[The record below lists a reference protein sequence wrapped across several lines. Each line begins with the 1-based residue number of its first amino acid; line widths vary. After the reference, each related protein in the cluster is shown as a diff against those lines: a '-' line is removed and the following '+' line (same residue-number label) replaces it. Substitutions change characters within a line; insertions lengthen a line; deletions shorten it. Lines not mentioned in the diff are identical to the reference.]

1 MQGFQWTKNHHP
13 RPQHG
18 RSRDRIGGG
27 SDHPEIMH
35 QNLKI
40 LLPPLLLTVL
50 LSACAA
56 PVVEP
61 EPEPIP
67 EPLPEVPVIPENPDI
82 VEAREL
88 LAAARAA
95 DAEWLVL
102 EPRVS
107 DLPVSLGEILRRSE
121 QAQEEGDTILA
132 SELARKVSRMSRLG
146 LEQVAEQSRAGP
158 YYPQ

>member
-1 MQGFQWTKNHHP
+1 
-13 RPQHG
+13 
-18 RSRDRIGGG
+18 
-27 SDHPEIMH
+27 MH
-35 QNLKI
+35 QYFKI

-107 DLPVSLGEILRRSE
+107 NLPVSLGEILRRSE
-121 QAQEEGDTILA
+121 QAQEDGDTVLA

-146 LEQVAEQSRAGP
+146 LEQMAEQSRAGP
-158 YYPQ
+158 YYPK

>member
-1 MQGFQWTKNHHP
+1 
-13 RPQHG
+13 
-18 RSRDRIGGG
+18 
-27 SDHPEIMH
+27 MH

-121 QAQEEGDTILA
+121 QAQEEGDTVLA

-146 LEQVAEQSRAGP
+146 LAQMAEQSRAGP

>member
-1 MQGFQWTKNHHP
+1 
-13 RPQHG
+13 
-18 RSRDRIGGG
+18 
-27 SDHPEIMH
+27 MH
-35 QNLKI
+35 QYFKI
-40 LLPPLLLTVL
+40 LLPSLLLTVL

-121 QAQEEGDTILA
+121 QAQEEGDTALA

-146 LEQVAEQSRAGP
+146 LEQMAEQSRAGP

>member
-1 MQGFQWTKNHHP
+1 MHQNQHP
-13 RPQHG
+13 PPQCG
-18 RSRDRIGGG
+18 QSRDRIGGG
-27 SDHPEIMH
+27 IHHPVTVY
-35 QNLKI
+35 QYFKI
-40 LLPPLLLTVL
+40 LLPPLLLGVL
-50 LSACAA
+50 LTACETTA
-56 PVVEP
+56 VV

-67 EPLPEVPVIPENPDI
+67 EPVAPVIPENPDI
-82 VEAREL
+82 VQAREL

-95 DAEWLVL
+95 DTEWLVL

-121 QAQEEGDTILA
+121 EAQEEGDSALA

>member
-1 MQGFQWTKNHHP
+1 
-13 RPQHG
+13 
-18 RSRDRIGGG
+18 
-27 SDHPEIMH
+27 MH

-121 QAQEEGDTILA
+121 QAQEEGDTALA

>member
-1 MQGFQWTKNHHP
+1 
-13 RPQHG
+13 
-18 RSRDRIGGG
+18 
-27 SDHPEIMH
+27 MH

-82 VEAREL
+82 VEAREM

-121 QAQEEGDTILA
+121 QAQEEGDTVLA

>member
-1 MQGFQWTKNHHP
+1 
-13 RPQHG
+13 
-18 RSRDRIGGG
+18 
-27 SDHPEIMH
+27 MH
-35 QNLKI
+35 QYFKI

-107 DLPVSLGEILRRSE
+107 NLPVSLGEILRRSE
-121 QAQEEGDTILA
+121 QAQEDGDTVLA

-146 LEQVAEQSRAGP
+146 LEQMAEQSRAGP